1 MGQKRTKLFE
11 VHEGGRAMMVFKRKQ
26 IVILA
31 LILMIVVAGYLQYSY
46 RQGSTSEDVDGKL
59 GEAVYVDNEID
70 NEGLPGTELNASDNT
85 QDQKNINASKMAND
99 YFVQAKIDKEQSRSK
114 TNESLKAITDDINA
128 SKETIAEAFDKMITI
143 TENADKE
150 MRIESLINKMGFEES
165 FVVFANNGSVDIVVK
180 TPSLSTSQTA
190 QITDIV
196 IRQGEVA
203 VKDIHIKPLF

>member
-1 MGQKRTKLFE
+1 
-11 VHEGGRAMMVFKRKQ
+11 MMVFKRKQ

-46 RQGSTSEDVDGKL
+46 RQGSTSEGVDGKL

-70 NEGLPGTELNASDNT
+70 NEGLAEAETNASDNT
-85 QDQKNINASKMAND
+85 QAQKNINASKMAND

-114 TNESLKAITDDINA
+114 TVESLKAITEDINA
-128 SKETIAEAFDKMITI
+128 SKETKEEAYDKRMAITG
-143 TENADKE
+143 NADKE
-150 MRIESLINKMGFEES
+150 MRIETLINKMGFEES
-165 FVVFANNGSVDIVVK
+165 FVVFADNGSVDIVVK